1 MQKIKE
7 QVRRINTIKIDTRQ
21 EKFYLDNTA
30 KHSSKF
36 VINGLEIDLEGLS
49 NEHQAAIDIQVAIAA
64 YCHVVERRL
73 IEQVAQLCYY
83 WSITRCALILDS
95 KLNSAFTSAL
105 LFEWMREPFDQ
116 QQKRE
121 NLKKSID
128 RMERAL
134 YAGQHA

>member
-1 MQKIKE
+1 
-7 QVRRINTIKIDTRQ
+7 
-21 EKFYLDNTA
+21 
-30 KHSSKF
+30 
-36 VINGLEIDLEGLS
+36 
-49 NEHQAAIDIQVAIAA
+49 VAIAA